1 MECEDS
7 NDGSKPTPIW
17 NIKRKGA
24 NIHHQVPVFHEPLQV
39 FRQKKVPEN
48 CRAGHG
54 ATVILLHNPQW
65 SESKTL
71 YLDKILL
78 VKDKPVIRIE

>member
-1 MECEDS
+1 MECEVS

-39 FRQKKVPEN
+39 FCQKEVTEN
-48 CRAGHG
+48 WDSDHYGQTLVVH
-54 ATVILLHNPQW
+54 LL
-65 SESKTL
+65 KTL
-71 YLDKILL
+71 HLDKILL
-78 VKDKPVIRIE
+78 VRQACDSHRMMGTSG